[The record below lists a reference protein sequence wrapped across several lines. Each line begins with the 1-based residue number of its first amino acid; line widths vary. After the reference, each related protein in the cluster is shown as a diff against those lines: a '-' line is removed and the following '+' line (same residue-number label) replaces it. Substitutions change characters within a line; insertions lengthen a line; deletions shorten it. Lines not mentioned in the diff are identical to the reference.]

1 MRKQFSVI
9 SALVFIFGT
18 LAFGQSIDIN
28 RPTPITSNV
37 LTGTVKGNDT
47 NYYSLRAKKGTLLI
61 VRATATSLGEGVEG
75 SISFQGRDYGSG
87 APNCCSTGA
96 YLAFAVDSGKRV
108 SKKFETSFT
117 VLTNDSFLMT
127 FGFAVAETSPMTF
140 RITFEGLEVENTVV
154 PILPTITR
162 PSTGDMTEW
171 FLDTTWCSSPNS
183 TLYSADFNG
192 DNRTD
197 LMCREPNRISIDYA
211 DADGQFGG
219 TDWSRDSNWCTHP
232 NSKLSLG
239 DFNGDN
245 RTDLLCKD
253 PKRLWVSYAD
263 ANGQF

>member
-1 MRKQFSVI
+1 MRKQFLVI

-18 LAFGQSIDIN
+18 TVFGQSIDIN
-28 RPTPITSNV
+28 RPTPIASNV
-37 LTGTVKGNDT
+37 LAGTVKGNDT

-61 VRATATSLGEGVEG
+61 VRATATSLGEGVQG
-75 SISFQGRDYGSG
+75 SIAFHHKDGGID
-87 APNCCSTGA
+87 CCSPAG
-96 YLAFAVDSGKRV
+96 YLAFAVDSGKTV

-117 VLTNDSFLMT
+117 VLTNDSFIMD
-127 FGFAVAETSPMTF
+127 FNFAVPESSPMTF
-140 RITFEGLEVENTVV
+140 RITFEGLEVENTPV
-154 PILPTITR
+154 PVLPTVTR
-162 PSTGDMTEW
+162 PSSGDMTEW

-211 DADGQFGG
+211 DADGQFSG
-219 TDWSRDSNWCTHP
+219 TDWSRESNWCTHP

-253 PKRLWVSYAD
+253 PKRLWISYAD

>member
-1 MRKQFSVI
+1 MRKQILAI

-18 LAFGQSIDIN
+18 LAFGQSIDVN
-28 RPTPITSNV
+28 RPTPITGNV
-37 LTGTVKGNDT
+37 LVGTVKGNDT

-61 VRATATSLGEGVEG
+61 VRATATSLGEGVQG
-75 SISFQGRDYGSG
+75 SIAFHHKDGGID
-87 APNCCSTGA
+87 CCSPAG

-117 VLTNDSFLMT
+117 VLTNDSFIMD
-127 FGFAVAETSPMTF
+127 FNFAVPESSPMTF
-140 RITFEGLEVENTVV
+140 RITFEGLDVENSVV
-154 PILPTITR
+154 PVLPTVIR
-162 PSTGDMTEW
+162 PSSGDMTEW

-219 TDWSRDSNWCTHP
+219 TDWSRESNWCTHP

-253 PKRLWVSYAD
+253 PKRLWISYAD

>member
-37 LTGTVKGNDT
+37 LVSTVKGNDSHF
-47 NYYSLRAKKGTLLI
+47 YSLRAKKGTLLI
-61 VRATATSLGEGVEG
+61 VRATATSLVEAG
-75 SISFQGRDYGSG
+75 MASIGFYSKDRGI
-87 APNCCSTGA
+87 PCCSPDG
-96 YLAFAVDSGKRV
+96 YLAFHIDNGKRV

-117 VLTNDSFLMT
+117 VLTNDT
-127 FGFAVAETSPMTF
+127 FIMEIGFAVAETSPMTF

-154 PILPTITR
+154 PILPTVTR

-253 PKRLWVSYAD
+253 PKRLWISYAD